1 MLLGTGS
8 PSRAQEERTASLGP
22 EGSSLVATKSGASCF
37 RGYSA
42 QERKDCFSV
51 FPHSQAHTKK
61 KKKQPKEEPKQL
73 DYHVLSIIFI
83 FLLFILRDF
92 LKQKQ
97 QKKVFICKF
106 AMQVINLKPSEKP
119 LGSVSPHLSQ
129 PNTFQLRMQFDT
141 QELSLGFMCT
151 KLILLMVHVG
161 QYVTSCVN

>member
-61 KKKQPKEEPKQL
+61 KKKKQPKEEPKQL

-83 FLLFILRDF
+83 FLLFILWDF

-97 QKKVFICKF
+97 KKSLYL
-106 AMQVINLKPSEKP
+106 QVCNASDKS
-119 LGSVSPHLSQ
+119 
-129 PNTFQLRMQFDT
+129 
-141 QELSLGFMCT
+141 
-151 KLILLMVHVG
+151 
-161 QYVTSCVN
+161 